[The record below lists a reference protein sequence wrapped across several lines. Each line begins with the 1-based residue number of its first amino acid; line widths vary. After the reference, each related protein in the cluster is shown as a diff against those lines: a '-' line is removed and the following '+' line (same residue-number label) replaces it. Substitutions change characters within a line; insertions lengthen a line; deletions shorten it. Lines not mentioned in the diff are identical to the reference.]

1 MQRFIQQAG
10 LRRRFRLLIFFPAGL
25 LLTACA
31 ARKPAFAEWYAT
43 GIYSALSSAV
53 NRLTGLVSFSIAEL
67 FVILFF
73 LLILAAVLGFAAG
86 LIRRKTGRPLFA
98 LKFFINLAAFLSI
111 IYFLFTVTCGIN
123 YYRYPFAKT
132 CGLKVQPSSK
142 SELEELCTSLVSEID
157 RLRPGLKTDRQRI
170 MELRQNDLHL
180 TAREAMRAYDQ
191 MQQDYPLLRSGYS
204 APKLVHFSRIMS
216 RCEITGVFFPFT
228 MEANVNADVPEYT
241 IPVTMCH
248 ELSHLRGYMREDEA
262 NFIGYLVCRKS
273 NDPDFR
279 YSGDMLAFTYAS
291 NALFSVD
298 ADSAGKIDSRL
309 VPGARRDLAYNS
321 EYWEQFQGP
330 VAQASSSVND
340 RYLKAN
346 RQSDGVNSYG
356 RMVDLLLAQQR
367 AEKQKK
373 TKRQS

>member
-1 MQRFIQQAG
+1 MQRFFQQAG
-10 LRRRFRLLIFFPAGL
+10 FCKRLRLLIFFPAGL

-31 ARKPAFAEWYAT
+31 AWKPAFAEWYAT
-43 GIYSALSSAV
+43 GIYAALSSAV
-53 NRLTGLVSFSIAEL
+53 NRITGLVPLSIAEL

-73 LLILAAVLGFAAG
+73 LLILAAVLGIAAG
-86 LIRRKTGRPLFA
+86 LIRKKGKRPFFVRKSL
-98 LKFFINLAAFLSI
+98 INLAAFLSI
-111 IYFLFTVTCGIN
+111 VYFLFTVTCGIN

-157 RLRPGLKTDRQRI
+157 RLRPGLKTNRQGI
-170 MELRQNDLHL
+170 MELRQNDLHS
-180 TAREAMRAYDQ
+180 TAREAMQSYDQ

-228 MEANVNADVPEYT
+228 MEANVNTDVPEYT

-273 NDPDFR
+273 SDPDFR

-298 ADSAGKIDSRL
+298 AEATDQIDSRL
-309 VPGARRDLAYNS
+309 VPGACHDLAYNS

-340 RYLKAN
+340 HYLKAN

-356 RMVDLLLAQQR
+356 RMVDLLLAKQR
-367 AEKQKK
+367 AEKQKAAK
-373 TKRQS
+373 Q